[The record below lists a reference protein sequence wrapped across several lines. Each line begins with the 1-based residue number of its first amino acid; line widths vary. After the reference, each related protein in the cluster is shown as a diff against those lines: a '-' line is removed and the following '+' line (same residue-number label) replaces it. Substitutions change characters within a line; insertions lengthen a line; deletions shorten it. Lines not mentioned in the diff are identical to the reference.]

1 MSTYVALILKKD
13 KQGQQTRKHTKWQ
26 EYIIMFIKTYIN
38 VSYIDIQNE
47 RHRHIDKQ
55 QEAFIFGVG
64 TAENARSL
72 W

>member
-1 MSTYVALILKKD
+1 
-13 KQGQQTRKHTKWQ
+13 
-26 EYIIMFIKTYIN
+26 MFIKTYIN

-72 W
+72 